1 MEKKPKS
8 GQLGWRKNTANS
20 DIRDAM
26 MKRGI
31 GQVTL
36 GKIIEMETSNV
47 NRLLKREL
55 PDNIREA
62 ILESIKRYDPE
73 TNPHGL

>member
-1 MEKKPKS
+1 MEKK
-8 GQLGWRKNTANS
+8 RKAWTRNTANA
-20 DIRDAM
+20 DIREAM
-26 MKRGI
+26 KARGI
-31 GQVTL
+31 GQVVL
-36 GKIIEMETSNV
+36 GQIIEMETSNV

-62 ILESIKRYDPE
+62 ILESIKRYDPV